1 MSGNVIIGERS
12 CTGNK
17 ACMGSFG
24 VTLISSEACTGT
36 DSCNTITGAA
46 PTLIGN
52 DEVLFKAGNM
62 SCLGTMSCIRSGT
75 GTGDIEIPNES
86 CQGVSSCGKNKKGIN
101 VGNKSCNS
109 KRSCGSHNE
118 NITG

>member
-75 GTGDIEIPNES
+75 ANIVILNES

-109 KRSCGSHNE
+109 KRSCGSHNG